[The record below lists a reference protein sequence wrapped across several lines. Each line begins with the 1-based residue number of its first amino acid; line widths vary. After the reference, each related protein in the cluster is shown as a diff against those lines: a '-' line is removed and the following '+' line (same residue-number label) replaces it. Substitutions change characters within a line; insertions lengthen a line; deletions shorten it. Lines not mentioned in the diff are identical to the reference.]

1 MLYMEVESCPKAEEI
16 KQWLFKYTTPQL
28 MVDWKND
35 CIPLINQKPV
45 VNIDQLNLKVKDTDQ
60 LHYKSTKIC

>member
-1 MLYMEVESCPKAEEI
+1 
-16 KQWLFKYTTPQL
+16 

-45 VNIDQLNLKVKDTDQ
+45 VNIDQLNLKVKEKDQ
-60 LHYKSTKIC
+60 LHYKSTFVKT